1 MCHFTQ
7 YIIHHIKSRLSHAR
21 QPNAKTNTTE
31 WNGLLLCKYRARWW
45 TLSWIFFYLSLRL
58 FTWSFYRVHLIHLCH
73 YFTPCRSIRSNTI
86 QFIFID
92 IALMLQMCVK
102 YDQIKRIKQKKSH
115 DIKIKTAKS
124 EAIEVLWSWRFF
136 AVAKLIS
143 IAQRSTFLSLNF
155 TYQILPQTLQTL
167 KLANIIFFKTPFI
180 VVSLICLILSYL
192 RRIAIYSK
200 EIE

>member
-45 TLSWIFFYLSLRL
+45 TLSCNFFYSSLRL

-136 AVAKLIS
+136 AVAKTYFNCSTIHVFEFKFHIS
-143 IAQRSTFLSLNF
+143 NSPTNTSN
-155 TYQILPQTLQTL
+155 TQTGQHH
-167 KLANIIFFKTPFI
+167 FFKNTI
-180 VVSLICLILSYL
+180 HRSISHLLDT
-192 RRIAIYSK
+192 
-200 EIE
+200 

>member
-1 MCHFTQ
+1 MQDNRTLKQTRPNEMDYYFTN
-7 YIIHHIKSRLSHAR
+7 IERGD
-21 QPNAKTNTTE
+21 
-31 WNGLLLCKYRARWW
+31 GLYLA
-45 TLSWIFFYLSLRL
+45 IFFYLSLRL

-136 AVAKLIS
+136 AVAKTYFNCSTIHVFEFKFHIS
-143 IAQRSTFLSLNF
+143 NSPTNTSN
-155 TYQILPQTLQTL
+155 TQTGQHH
-167 KLANIIFFKTPFI
+167 FF
-180 VVSLICLILSYL
+180 
-192 RRIAIYSK
+192 
-200 EIE
+200 